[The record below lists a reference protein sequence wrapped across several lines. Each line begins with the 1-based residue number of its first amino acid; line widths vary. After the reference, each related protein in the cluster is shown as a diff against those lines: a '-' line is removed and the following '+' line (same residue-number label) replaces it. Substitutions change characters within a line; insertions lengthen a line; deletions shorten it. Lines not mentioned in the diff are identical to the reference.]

1 MTIAIVNGEVVKVKA
16 KDVAAFDEQ
25 RVSLAEQARVSSI
38 KMAAAERIDTI
49 APLYKQQNF
58 AALRIALLSKRFAG
72 ETITDGELAAE
83 GEADAL
89 VARIDAIRATS
100 KAAVRDGLT
109 VDVIKWPGEEA

>member
-1 MTIAIVNGEVVKVKA
+1 M
-16 KDVAAFDEQ
+16 
-25 RVSLAEQARVSSI
+25 SSI
-38 KMAAAERIDTI
+38 KEAAAKRIDTI

-58 AALRIALLSKRFAG
+58 AALRIALLAKRLGG
-72 ETITDGELAAE
+72 ETLTDGELAAE

-109 VDVIKWPGEEA
+109 VDVIKWPREES

>member
-16 KDVAAFDEQ
+16 KDATTFDEQ
-25 RVSLAEQARVSSI
+25 RVGLAEQARVSSI
-38 KMAAAERIDTI
+38 KTTAAERIDAI

-109 VDVIKWPGEEA
+109 FDAVTWPGERS